1 MRAERVVLDSN
12 IVISAVLTEGRPS
25 QALRWVLRHAVLVF
39 SDATFEELAHRL
51 LKPKFDR
58 YVGLERRSELLA
70 DLKAVAD
77 WTTISGALQ
86 ASRDPD
92 DDKVLETALASEA
105 DCIVTGDGDLLALDP
120 FEGVRI
126 LTAQSFLVAVSADD

>member
-1 MRAERVVLDSN
+1 MRAERVVLDTN
-12 IVISAVLTEGRPS
+12 IVISAVLTEGSPS
-25 QALRWVLRHAVLVF
+25 RALRWVLDHAALVF
-39 SDATFEELAHRL
+39 SDATFEELASRL

-58 YVGLERRSELLA
+58 YVGLQRRSELLA
-70 DLKAVAD
+70 DLKAMAE
-77 WTTISGALQ
+77 WTAISGALQ

-92 DDKVLETALASEA
+92 DDKVLETALAGQA

-126 LTAQSFLVAVSADD
+126 LTAQGFLVAVSANE